1 MVAAPPSFGDTPRQ
15 VRIASDG
22 IRTDLHIDD
31 TEFTNLV
38 HGYSLQQQA
47 GQPPLLVLHVSLHR
61 QAMEFDGMAHV
72 VIGDQPDPAQA
83 IADFV
88 RSLDPKTLEQTA
100 LNRDDMGDERYGLT
114 RAMLAQIADWALGE
128 GDR

>member
-1 MVAAPPSFGDTPRQ
+1 MTTPPSLGDAPRQ

-22 IRTDLHIDD
+22 IRPTLHIDG
-31 TEFTNLV
+31 TEFTNIV

-47 GQPPLLVLHVSLHR
+47 GQPPLLVLHANLHR

-88 RSLDPKTLEQTA
+88 RSLDPKTLEQAA
-100 LNRDDMGDERYGLT
+100 LNRDDCGDERYGLT
-114 RAMLAQIADWALGE
+114 RAMLAQIAEWALGK
-128 GDR
+128 GVA

>member
-1 MVAAPPSFGDTPRQ
+1 MTTPPSLGDAPRH

-22 IRTDLHIDD
+22 TRPALHIDD

-47 GQPPLLVLHVSLHR
+47 GQSPLLVLHVNLHR

-72 VIGDQPDPAQA
+72 VVGDQPDPAQA
-83 IADFV
+83 VADFV
-88 RSLDPKTLEQTA
+88 RSLDPKTLEQAA
-100 LNRDDMGDERYGLT
+100 LNRDAMDDGRYGLT
-114 RAMLAQIADWALGE
+114 RAMLAQIADWALGN
-128 GDR
+128 GGR

>member
-1 MVAAPPSFGDTPRQ
+1 MTTPPSLGDAPRH

-22 IRTDLHIDD
+22 IRPALYIDD

-47 GQPPLLVLHVSLHR
+47 GQPPLLVLHANLHR

-72 VIGDQPDPAQA
+72 VVGDDPNPAQA
-83 IADFV
+83 VVDFL
-88 RSLDPKTLEQTA
+88 RSLDPKTLEQAA
-100 LNRDDMGDERYGLT
+100 LERDDLSNERYGLT
-114 RAMLAQIADWALGE
+114 RAMLAQAADWALGS
-128 GDR
+128 GGR